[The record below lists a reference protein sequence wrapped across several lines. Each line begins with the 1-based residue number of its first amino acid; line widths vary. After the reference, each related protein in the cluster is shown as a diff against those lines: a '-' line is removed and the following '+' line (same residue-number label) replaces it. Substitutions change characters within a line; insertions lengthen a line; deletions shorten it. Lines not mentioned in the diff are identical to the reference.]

1 MTIIKPLEFE
11 VLQNLAKKD
20 ETPLWD
26 KEVSYKIMKKCNL
39 KVLFG

>member
-26 KEVSYKIMKKCNL
+26 KEVSYKNNE
-39 KVLFG
+39 KVQFKGFV